1 MKKRCCVLLT
11 ILMLLSLVA
20 CGGQEDAE
28 KEAWSGS
35 FAAGYSRVD
44 ITPTGSVAMSGYA
57 EAGESVRMSQGV
69 LSKLYLTC
77 IALTDEG
84 GSTVLL
90 YTLDCIRINHLP
102 AGEVRKAV
110 SEATGVPVDNILISA
125 THSHS
130 TPDVEQASLSE
141 AAVQAATDALADRA
155 AATVNYSA
163 TETERMVFVRHYNT
177 ENGFVSGSNF
187 GPSDK
192 KVSHTTEADKELRLL
207 QFDRE
212 GKKPI
217 VMINWMGH
225 ATMVSTGSSDFGKAH
240 RYMISADYV
249 GFCRDYVESNSDCH
263 FALFMGASGNLGTSS
278 ALAGEERTESPIEYG
293 EILGQ
298 YVLDAAKAATPL
310 QTGTIRTTTTPFKAA
325 RADLTLYAM
334 GCGELGLI
342 AGPYEMFDTVS
353 MNVREQS
360 PYKATFVLTQTNG
373 AFGYMATA
381 ICYDYDDCY
390 ECRHTY
396 FEKGDAE
403 RTVDIYLDMLNTLRG

>member
-1 MKKRCCVLLT
+1 MKKLNCILLV
-11 ILMLLSLVA
+11 ILMLLSLAA
-20 CGGQEDAE
+20 CGAQEETEQA
-28 KEAWSGS
+28 AWSGS
-35 FAAGYSRVD
+35 FAAGYGRAD
-44 ITPTGSVAMSGYA
+44 ITPTGSVSMTGYA

-77 IALTDEG
+77 IALTDES

-102 AGEVRKAV
+102 ATEIRKAV
-110 SEATGVPVDNILISA
+110 SEATGVPADNILISA

-130 TPDVEQASLSE
+130 TPDVDQALVSE
-141 AAVQAATDALADRA
+141 AAVKAATEAMADRA
-155 AATVNYSA
+155 AATVNYGA

-207 QFDRE
+207 QFTRE

-240 RYMISADYV
+240 RYMISSDYV
-249 GFCRDYVESNSDCH
+249 GFCRDFVEKNGDCH
-263 FALFMGASGNLGTSS
+263 FALFMGASGNLATSS
-278 ALAGEERTESPIEYG
+278 ALAGEERTDSPIEYG

-298 YVLDAAKAATPL
+298 YVLDTVKTVSPI
-310 QTGTIRTTTTPFKAA
+310 QTGPVKVTDTKLSSARTEI
-325 RADLTLYAM
+325 TLNAV
-334 GCGELGLI
+334 GCGEIGLV

-360 PYKATFVLTQTNG
+360 PYKATFVLSQTNG

-390 ECRHTY
+390 ECRHTN

-403 RTVDIYLDMLNTLRG
+403 KTVDLYLDMLNTLHD

>member
-1 MKKRCCVLLT
+1 MKKMYCILLAV
-11 ILMLLSLVA
+11 LMLLSLVA
-20 CGGQEDAE
+20 CGGKEDSE
-28 KEAWSGS
+28 KAAWAGQ
-35 FAAGYSRVD
+35 FAAGYGRAD
-44 ITPTGSVAMSGYA
+44 ITPTGSVSMTGYA

-69 LSKLYLTC
+69 LDKLYLTC
-77 IALTDEG
+77 IALTDED

-102 AGEVRKAV
+102 ATEIRKAV
-110 SEATGVPVDNILISA
+110 SEATGVPVDNILICA

-130 TPDVEQASLSE
+130 TPDVDQALVSE

-155 AATVNYSA
+155 AAAVSYGA
-163 TETERMVFVRHYNT
+163 AETERMTFVRHYNT

-207 QFDRE
+207 QFTRE

-225 ATMVSTGSSDFGKAH
+225 ATMVSTGSSNFGKAH

-249 GFCRDYVESNSDCH
+249 GFCRDFVEKNSDCH
-263 FALFMGASGNLGTSS
+263 FALFMGASGNLSTSS
-278 ALAGEERTESPIEYG
+278 ALAGEERTDSPIEYG

-298 YVLDAAKAATPL
+298 YVLDTVKIASPI
-310 QTGTIRTTTTPFKAA
+310 QTGPVKVTNAQFSSA
-325 RADLTLYAM
+325 RAEITLNSM
-334 GCGELGLI
+334 GCGEIGLI

-373 AFGYMATA
+373 AFGYMATD

-390 ECRHTY
+390 ECRHTN
-396 FEKGDAE
+396 FAKGDAE
-403 RTVDIYLDMLNTLRG
+403 KTVDLYLDMLNTVHG